1 MKQLILLFFVCFTG
15 ISLNAQAWLRY
26 EADVLPASTS
36 GEAFDLSGVSQSA
49 PGPNFEEAIIVDS
62 DIAGNNIL
70 RYVQPD
76 GTLMY
81 QFKFQDASG
90 ADIDNAQFT
99 LVSRVKGLE
108 EWEALGLN
116 RVFDFQL
123 RNGVVNS
130 RDELRL
136 GYATNRIELD
146 RADVFVDSTL
156 NLTKWHIFRMTA
168 DGDLFS
174 VYVDENPVPVLSMVS
189 TVTTGDRYLKIGDG
203 SSDAVGGL
211 VDWVAFD
218 TTGAYSPEDAPL
230 DDSFTGYPIVPSA
243 TVSLQAQKFQ
253 LEISPNP
260 FVNQLNVSFNLEQAS
275 DVQAWVIDL
284 SGRIVKKV
292 YDQKLGAG
300 KQSIAISGND
310 LVSGSYLVKLQVGTD
325 IATTIMVK
333 AN

>member
-1 MKQLILLFFVCFTG
+1 MKQLILLFCFCFMG

-26 EADVLPASTS
+26 EADVLPANTA
-36 GEAFDLSGVSQSA
+36 GEAFDLSGVSQGA
-49 PGPNFEEAIIVDS
+49 PGPNFEEAIIVDA
-62 DIAGNNIL
+62 DIAGNNLL

-99 LVSRVKGLE
+99 LVSRVKGLD

-156 NLTKWHIFRMTA
+156 DLTDWHIFRMTA

-189 TVTTGDRYLKIGDG
+189 AVTTSDRYLKIGNG

-218 TTGAYSPEDAPL
+218 TTGAYSPEASPL
-230 DDSFTGYPIVPSA
+230 DDSFTGYPIVPNA
-243 TVSLQAQKFQ
+243 TFSSQAQKF
-253 LEISPNP
+253 
-260 FVNQLNVSFNLEQAS
+260 
-275 DVQAWVIDL
+275 
-284 SGRIVKKV
+284 
-292 YDQKLGAG
+292 
-300 KQSIAISGND
+300 
-310 LVSGSYLVKLQVGTD
+310 
-325 IATTIMVK
+325 
-333 AN
+333 